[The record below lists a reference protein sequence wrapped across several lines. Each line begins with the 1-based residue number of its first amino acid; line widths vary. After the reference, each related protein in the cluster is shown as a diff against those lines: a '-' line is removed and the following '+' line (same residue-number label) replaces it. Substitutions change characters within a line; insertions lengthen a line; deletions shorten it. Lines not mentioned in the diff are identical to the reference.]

1 MIKKIIDWTSK
12 NRFLVACATLMLVAR
27 GVHTVHLTPV
37 DDELPQVPTQ
47 TQVDLGQK
55 QSVAQPNI
63 ESRNARL
70 RERKPTLGM
79 TYLSIFANW
88 QNKSS

>member
-1 MIKKIIDWTSK
+1 MIEKIIEWSLK
-12 NRFLVACATLMLVAR
+12 NRFLVACATLMLVAL

-63 ESRNARL
+63 GSRNARL
-70 RERKPTLGM
+70 RERKPTLRM
-79 TYLSIFANW
+79 TSLSIFANW